1 MKKLVFSLM
10 LLSLFSCGDDDDNSS
25 DTTDEENMEENIVD
39 DGNTDIV
46 EGVNISSVV
55 QQFFKDDNGVTVEVN
70 EDTETITITS
80 ATGLPDHKT
89 PYFDVN
95 GQDHELYEDFPAYTI
110 TESIQSSFIDLL
122 DAMVSDRIVDG
133 DVITYAA
140 NNNDAISEVSYVME
154 IPMIPTEAEVKQDTE
169 LSAIGMA
176 LNGVPYFNDLN
187 RDSNPLGPADVS
199 TLDAAGGHPGA
210 NEDYHYHLGAN
221 PGINTEEDPEIP
233 YATVVDQ
240 DNLVGF
246 MRDGFPLYGLT
257 EEDGSSPELDEFGGH
272 MGSTE
277 HFPDGIYH
285 YHAQSEDF
293 LGSGWHILKSG
304 QYFGTPGSFE

>member
-1 MKKLVFSLM
+1 M
-10 LLSLFSCGDDDDNSS
+10 LLSLFSCGDDNDSS
-25 DTTDEENMEENIVD
+25 TETTDEENIEENIVD
-39 DGNTDIV
+39 DGNTETID
-46 EGVNISSVV
+46 GVNISAVV
-55 QQFFKDDNGVTVEVN
+55 QEFFKDENGVTVNVDE
-70 EDTETITITS
+70 TSGTITITS
-80 ATGLPDHKT
+80 VTGLPDHKT

-95 GQDHELYEDFPAYTI
+95 GQDHELYEDFPAYSI
-110 TESIQSSFIDLL
+110 TDAIQSGFIDLL

-140 NNNDAISEVSYVME
+140 NNNDAISEVSYTME
-154 IPMIPTEAEVKQDTE
+154 IPMIPQEAEVKQDTE

-221 PGINTEEDPEIP
+221 PGINAEEDPEIP
-233 YATVVDQ
+233 YATTVDT

-246 MRDGFPLYGLT
+246 MRDGFPLYGLQ
-257 EEDGSSPELDEFGGH
+257 DQDDVLPDDLDEYGGH
-272 MGSTE
+272 TGSTE

-285 YHAQSEDF
+285 YHTSQDDY
-293 LGSGWHILKSG
+293 LGSGWHVLKSG
-304 QYFGTPGSFE
+304 QYYGTPGSFN